1 MARMYPRAK
10 GSSGSTK
17 PAKKTVPSWSRY
29 KGKEVE
35 MLVAKMGK
43 EGKTASEIGLAL
55 RDTYGIPDVK
65 TLTGKK
71 IAAIMAEKKLLP
83 EVPEDLR
90 ALIKKAAMVR
100 AHLEDNKQDKVARRG
115 LQLTEAKINRLVK
128 YYKKS
133 GKLAATWKYDP
144 SKASTYLD

>member
-1 MARMYPRAK
+1 MARMYSRSHGK
-10 GSSGSTK
+10 SKSTK
-17 PAKKTVPSWSRY
+17 PVKKTVPGWIRY
-29 KGKEVE
+29 KAKEIE

-43 EGKTASEIGLAL
+43 EGKTASEIGLVL

-65 TLTGKK
+65 TVTGRKITSILT
-71 IAAIMAEKKLLP
+71 EKKLVP

-100 AHLEDNKQDKVARRG
+100 AHLEENKQDKVARRG

-128 YYKKS
+128 YYKNS
-133 GKLAATWKYDP
+133 GKLPAAWKYDP
-144 SKASTYLD
+144 SKASMYLE